1 MTSLARRERA
11 ALCHDALLLG
21 PDAPTLCGEWDA
33 RLLVTHLLVRE
44 RNPVAAPGIAI
55 GPLAGLTERM
65 MERTARTDFAVL
77 VERLRTPSLPLR
89 VLPYADR
96 LANTTEFYVHHEDL
110 RRGTPGWT
118 PRELSESDQTALW
131 SVLRIVGKGLVRPAG
146 VPVVMQWGSHL
157 ATLRSGPDPVVVSG
171 LPSEVAMLLHG
182 RSEHTGVEL
191 TGPPEHVARLRG
203 ADLGI

>member
-1 MTSLARRERA
+1 M
-11 ALCHDALLLG
+11 
-21 PDAPTLCGEWDA
+21 
-33 RLLVTHLLVRE
+33 
-44 RNPVAAPGIAI
+44 
-55 GPLAGLTERM
+55 
-65 MERTARTDFAVL
+65 TDFLVALGLVL
-77 VERLRTPSLPLR
+77 VFEGIVFAAGPGAAKQAMASVLETP
-89 VLPYADR
+89 D
-96 LANTTEFYVHHEDL
+96 
-110 RRGTPGWT
+110 
-118 PRELSESDQTALW
+118 

-171 LPSEVAMLLHG
+171 LPSEVALLLHG